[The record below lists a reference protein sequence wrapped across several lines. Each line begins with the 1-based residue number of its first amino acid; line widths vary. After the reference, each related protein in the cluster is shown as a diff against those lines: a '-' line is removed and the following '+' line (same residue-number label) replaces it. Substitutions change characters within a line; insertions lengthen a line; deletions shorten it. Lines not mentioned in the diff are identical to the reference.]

1 MEPRPG
7 SVGEALRRARI
18 DRGLSVADIE
28 AALRV
33 RARYVEAL
41 ETDDFASLPPLV
53 YTRVLIRDYARLV
66 GLDPT
71 ELLDRALPMRPQD
84 RNPIRPAIRP
94 LEKEAVISWKA
105 VFIVAAIGLT
115 AILFLYLYTQF
126 ESFNRGVDESFNR
139 GVDAIEGRVPQ
150 ALPTPVR
157 GGVSSPLLTAL
168 PATLVPSTPTPEPSP
183 TPVTG
188 IVLEARIT
196 ESSWVQVW
204 TDSRSIL
211 AQTLPPGTT
220 RTFSADQS
228 IRMRVGNAGGVDVT
242 VNGVQQGRL
251 GGTGQA
257 LDAAWGRE

>member
-7 SVGEALRRARI
+7 SVGESLRRARI

-53 YTRVLIRDYARLV
+53 YTRALIRDYARLV

-71 ELLDRALPMRPQD
+71 DLLDRALPMRPQD

-105 VFIVAAIGLT
+105 VFIVVVLGLT
-115 AILFLYLYTQF
+115 AILFLYLYSQF
-126 ESFNRGVDESFNR
+126 ESFNR

-150 ALPTPVR
+150 ALPTPGR

-204 TDSRSIL
+204 TDSRSVV

-220 RTFSADQS
+220 RTFSAEQS

>member
-1 MEPRPG
+1 M
-7 SVGEALRRARI
+7 
-18 DRGLSVADIE
+18 
-28 AALRV
+28 
-33 RARYVEAL
+33 EAL

-53 YTRVLIRDYARLV
+53 YTRALIRDYARLV

-94 LEKEAVISWKA
+94 LEKEPVISWKA
-105 VFIVAAIGLT
+105 VFVVAAVGLT

-126 ESFNRGVDESFNR
+126 ESFTR
-139 GVDAIEGRVPQ
+139 GVDAVEGRGPQ
-150 ALPTPVR
+150 VLPTPVR

-183 TPVTG
+183 TPITG

-196 ESSWVQVW
+196 ESSWIQVW
-204 TDSRSIL
+204 TDSRSVL

-220 RTFSADQS
+220 RTFSAEQS
-228 IRMRVGNAGGVDVT
+228 IRMRVGNAGGVDIT
-242 VNGVQQGRL
+242 MNGVQQGRL
-251 GGTGQA
+251 GSTGQV
-257 LDAAWGRE
+257 LDATWGRE